1 MCKSKS
7 ALSILI
13 AMLIGVSTSAK
24 AESLNQILGTWRM
37 VTAQIDPDSKNLPA
51 YGSKPNGLLVFTE
64 DMHFIEVLTDATIP
78 KFASDVRGQGTAEE
92 NRAAMAGSI
101 GFFGTYTVDKEGVFS
116 GNRVEASTFP
126 NWIGQVRTRKELR
139 LVVEGDRMTENFQR
153 PDGTRIRIIWQRV
166 KDVPIDRPVPAIR

>member
-1 MCKSKS
+1 MRILKLALPILLTLQSCLAS
-7 ALSILI
+7 AEARS
-13 AMLIGVSTSAK
+13 S
-24 AESLNQILGTWRM
+24 NQVLGTWRM
-37 VTAQIDPDSKNLPA
+37 VTAQIDPDGKNLPA
-51 YGSKPNGLLVFTE
+51 YGDKPNGLLVFTE
-64 DMHFIEVLTDATIP
+64 DMHFIEVLTDANIP
-78 KFASDVRGQGTAEE
+78 KFASNVRGEGTAEE

-139 LVVEGDRMTENFQR
+139 LVVEGNRMTENFQR

-166 KDVPIDRPVPAIR
+166 KDVAIDRPVPAIR

>member
-1 MCKSKS
+1 MRMLKL
-7 ALSILI
+7 ALPILLAAQCCTAI
-13 AMLIGVSTSAK
+13 AEERSP
-24 AESLNQILGTWRM
+24 NQILGTWRM
-37 VTAQIDPDSKNLPA
+37 VTAQIDPDGKNLPA
-51 YGSKPNGLLVFTE
+51 YGDKPNGLLVFTE

-92 NRAAMAGSI
+92 NRAAMAGNI

-166 KDVPIDRPVPAIR
+166 QDVAIDRPVPAIR

>member
-7 ALSILI
+7 ALFILI
-13 AMLIGVSTSAK
+13 AVLIGASTSTK
-24 AESLNQILGTWRM
+24 AESPNQVLGTWRM
-37 VTAQIDPDSKNLPA
+37 MTAQIDPDGKNLPA
-51 YGSKPNGLLVFTE
+51 YGDKPHGLLVFTE

-78 KFASDVRGQGTAEE
+78 KFASDARGQGTTEE

-101 GFFGTYTVDKEGVFS
+101 GFFGTYTVDKDGVFS

-139 LVVEGDRMTENFQR
+139 LVVDGDRMTENFQR

-166 KDVPIDRPVPAIR
+166 KGQ